1 MKPVEVEILMK
12 DRLSGALDKAVR
24 KVDELKGKTSGA
36 SSEMERLNRQAD
48 SVRSTVSKIAG
59 AFAVKELVSNIVKV
73 RGEFQQLE
81 ASFDIM
87 LGSKEKADALMQQL
101 IRTAATT
108 PFDLQS
114 VAQGARQLLAYGE
127 NVENVNDDLIR
138 LGNIAA
144 GLNQPLGDLVYL
156 YGTTMTQGRLYTQ
169 DFNQFVGRGI
179 PLGRELAGI
188 LGVAESKVREMVEAG
203 KVGFPEV
210 QRALQNLTNEGGTF
224 YNLMEEQSKT
234 ITGRISNIED
244 SISMMFNE
252 IGRQS
257 EGIINESLD
266 SVAYLVENYEQ
277 VGRVLLGL
285 VGTYGTYKTA
295 LMAVMAMQSL
305 HTTQMILQT
314 AGVSALTV
322 SETLHYGWLV
332 LVEKA
337 QKLLNATMLSNPY
350 VLVATLIAGTVAA
363 LMSMKTETERMREA
377 EEEYQAAK
385 QKTIEAEEEHRRR
398 LEELCNVAGDE
409 SLATDTRREALNKLE
424 QKYPDIFAKY
434 DTEYD
439 KLRNIRRIKEEI
451 AGLEADRSI
460 TNPDNELAAVEARIK
475 ELERRKADVKFT
487 TAYSSAGS
495 YAMKSGG
502 LNIQQEA
509 ELQNLYNK
517 REALSEQVRKERVN
531 AYFEDLTGV
540 SNDTLE
546 AEIKQRKN
554 LLARL
559 TTERKNY
566 GKIVNGNPELAGTF
580 SRDELQY
587 QLNKLQSEQNRRNL
601 KQGSSTD
608 WGASARKNYEEAL
621 KAYNDFLADTTN
633 VLSQEEY
640 EKKVKELKD
649 ALSLAKKESDK
660 TRPDGE
666 TSDRKKSEK
675 QARQKLN
682 DELLALEQQNQQDWL
697 DLQEEGTQKK
707 LARIDAD
714 YERQKAEIEKKAREL
729 AELNR
734 KAGIT
739 GTNAAGLTGEQQTEI
754 DRANTLAEDTREK
767 ERTAVYREEAVAM
780 RDYLKEY
787 GSYQQQK
794 LAIAEEYAEKI
805 RRAQSEGE
813 RLSLEKERDSAVNR
827 LELSAIRQQIDWGS
841 VFDNFGVMFREQ
853 VQPTID
859 RLKTIA
865 RSPEFQSSAGV
876 DEMEAL
882 YGLISSLQQSET
894 MWNGEIFRQINDDLV
909 SYQNAMRG
917 YMAAQQRE
925 IEATEELARAKQTLK
940 EAEGSGDARSIEA
953 AELYVGEAAK
963 NLDKASRDVQMFG
976 TQVQS
981 TTTSLRE
988 SSEQAAGMFRNLESG
1003 LRNLSSGNLKGIGQ
1017 GVMQLDKLFN
1027 GGKLTE
1033 KLGGS
1038 LAEGF
1043 EKIFGDSSVTQAL
1056 AEGLGNSGLAGSIIS
1071 AILSILDEL
1080 ATEGIGGI
1088 VAGLTDTVLGAVSGI
1103 IDNIFSL
1110 ELFQQIGESLLKGAA
1125 NILDALSFGGL
1136 GKLVGNGDS
1145 DPHLEE
1151 DMERL
1156 SLTNEAL
1163 IAAIESLTEE
1173 IKGSSGQQA
1182 TELYEKQMERLDEA
1196 EAHTREQ
1203 MQRSSSAYSN
1213 GLWGIGGKKSSN
1225 KKIDDAMSGNDW
1237 QRISEVVGRTI
1248 GEAADFW
1255 NLSSEEMAKVA
1266 REAPDLYAKIKDYA
1280 DAGYKDAA
1288 RYMDDYIAFAEQRKE
1303 LEQAYYESITQVSF
1317 DSVYD
1322 SFTDM
1327 LMDMSSDWE
1336 NFSDDMSE
1344 YLMRALLKTKLD
1356 ELLKPQMEEW
1366 YAEFGKAMS
1375 NGELT
1380 DDELELLNK
1389 MWKEMVDRGLEIRD
1403 SVAASTGYTGDDG
1416 GTTQS
1421 GKPGGFAAM
1430 SQEQGTKLEGLF
1442 VSGQMHWASIDER
1455 MQDVSE
1461 QMGAA
1466 VDHLRRIEENTGASA
1481 KHLGEIKDE
1490 IKKIV
1495 RDGLKM
1501 K

>member
-1 MKPVEVEILMK
+1 MK
-12 DRLSGALDKAVR
+12 DRLSVALDKAGR
-24 KVDELKGKTSGA
+24 KVDELKGKATAA
-36 SSEMERLNRQAD
+36 SSEMDSQAQRLRTA
-48 SVRSTVSKIAG
+48 IAG
-59 AFAVKELVSNIVKV
+59 LTKQMEELRRVGQNASPNLDQSENMAGIEALEKQIAELESRLKQLDATAEATRTVPPELPTAKQQFNGLHMSIQQIAREMPSLAMGPQMFFLAISNNLPIFADEVKRARVEYDNLVKSGQKGVPVWKQILSSLFSWQTALTTGIMLLVMYGDEITDWVAGLFNARKAIDATAAEQRDLNAAMGEARASAARETAQLTLLYKMTQNTSASLRDRKAAVSELQNQYPAYFGSLSQEAILAGNAAGQYRQLANDILQAAYARAYQKRIESLAEQNVGLQRAINADTNWTRRNREEYNRRLERIRLSTESAQASAGSPTNAAAATATGILERQTDKIITEYE
-73 RGEFQQLE
+73 RRTEALAKNKAQLE
-81 ASFDIM
+81 
-87 LGSKEKADALMQQL
+87 
-101 IRTAATT
+101 
-108 PFDLQS
+108 
-114 VAQGARQLLAYGE
+114 
-127 NVENVNDDLIR
+127 
-138 LGNIAA
+138 
-144 GLNQPLGDLVYL
+144 
-156 YGTTMTQGRLYTQ
+156 
-169 DFNQFVGRGI
+169 
-179 PLGRELAGI
+179 
-188 LGVAESKVREMVEAG
+188 
-203 KVGFPEV
+203 
-210 QRALQNLTNEGGTF
+210 TNE
-224 YNLMEEQSKT
+224 Q
-234 ITGRISNIED
+234 
-244 SISMMFNE
+244 
-252 IGRQS
+252 
-257 EGIINESLD
+257 
-266 SVAYLVENYEQ
+266 
-277 VGRVLLGL
+277 
-285 VGTYGTYKTA
+285 
-295 LMAVMAMQSL
+295 AMQSYEQEVL
-305 HTTQMILQT
+305 KRQKPLLQT
-314 AGVSALTV
+314 
-322 SETLHYGWLV
+322 TLGKSYAP
-332 LVEKA
+332 EK
-337 QKLLNATMLSNPY
+337 T
-350 VLVATLIAGTVAA
+350 GTGSDTA
-363 LMSMKTETERMREA
+363 KTEA
-377 EEEYQAAK
+377 EKRK
-385 QKTIEAEEEHRRR
+385 QT
-398 LEELCNVAGDE
+398 
-409 SLATDTRREALNKLE
+409 
-424 QKYPDIFAKY
+424 
-434 DTEYD
+434 
-439 KLRNIRRIKEEI
+439 
-451 AGLEADRSI
+451 
-460 TNPDNELAAVEARIK
+460 
-475 ELERRKADVKFT
+475 
-487 TAYSSAGS
+487 
-495 YAMKSGG
+495 
-502 LNIQQEA
+502 
-509 ELQNLYNK
+509 
-517 REALSEQVRKERVN
+517 
-531 AYFEDLTGV
+531 
-540 SNDTLE
+540 
-546 AEIKQRKN
+546 
-554 LLARL
+554 
-559 TTERKNY
+559 
-566 GKIVNGNPELAGTF
+566 
-580 SRDELQY
+580 
-587 QLNKLQSEQNRRNL
+587 
-601 KQGSSTD
+601 
-608 WGASARKNYEEAL
+608 
-621 KAYNDFLADTTN
+621 
-633 VLSQEEY
+633 
-640 EKKVKELKD
+640 
-649 ALSLAKKESDK
+649 
-660 TRPDGE
+660 
-666 TSDRKKSEK
+666 
-675 QARQKLN
+675 RQKLN
-682 DELLALEQQNQQDWL
+682 DELLALEQQNQQDGL

-707 LARIDAD
+707 LTRIDAD
-714 YERQKAEIEKKAREL
+714 YERQKTEIEKKAREL

-734 KAGIT
+734 KAGVT
-739 GTNAAGLTGEQQTEI
+739 GTNAAGLTDRQQEEI
-754 DRANTLAEDTREK
+754 DRANTLAEDTRKK
-767 ERTAVYREEAVAM
+767 EVTEVYREEAVAM

-827 LELSAIRQQIDWGS
+827 LELSAIRQQIDWGN
-841 VFDNFGVMFREQ
+841 VFGNFGVMFREQ

-882 YGLISSLQQSET
+882 YGLISTLQQSET

-1080 ATEGIGGI
+1080 AMEGIGGI

-1182 TELYEKQMERLDEA
+1182 TELYEKQMARLNEA

-1225 KKIDDAMSGNDW
+1225 KKIDDAMSGNEW

-1288 RYMDDYIAFAEQRKE
+1288 RYMDDYIAFAEKRKE

-1322 SFTDM
+1322 SFIDM

-1336 NFSDDMSE
+1336 DFSDDMSE

-1356 ELLKPQMEEW
+1356 ELLKTDMEDW
-1366 YAEFGKAMS
+1366 YATFGRAMS

-1380 DDELELLNK
+1380 DEEIEDLNK
-1389 MWKEMVDRGLEIRD
+1389 QWEELVKKGLHIRD
-1403 SVAASTGYTGDDG
+1403 SISEATGYTGDDG

-1430 SQEQGTKLEGLF
+1430 SQEQGSKLEGLF

>member
-12 DRLSGALDKAVR
+12 DRLSGALDKAGR
-24 KVDELKGKTSGA
+24 KVDELKGKATAA
-36 SSEMERLNRQAD
+36 SSEMDSQAQRLRTAIAGLTEQMEELRRVGQNASPNLDQSENMAGIEALEKQIAELESRLKQLDATAEATQTVPPELPAAKQQFNGLHMSIQQMAREMPSLAMGPQMFFLAISNNLPIFADEVKRARVEYDNLVKSGQKGVPVWKQILSSLFSWQTALTTGIMLLVMYGDEIIEWTKNLFSSKDGVDALKKALQEKNEVEKEGHAVSIRTRAELDNTLRELRDFIGTKEQEKNKVDELNR
-48 SVRSTVSKIAG
+48 K
-59 AFAVKELVSNIVKV
+59 
-73 RGEFQQLE
+73 
-81 ASFDIM
+81 
-87 LGSKEKADALMQQL
+87 
-101 IRTAATT
+101 
-108 PFDLQS
+108 
-114 VAQGARQLLAYGE
+114 YG
-127 NVENVNDDLIR
+127 D
-138 LGNIAA
+138 
-144 GLNQPLGDLVYL
+144 
-156 YGTTMTQGRLYTQ
+156 
-169 DFNQFVGRGI
+169 
-179 PLGRELAGI
+179 
-188 LGVAESKVREMVEAG
+188 
-203 KVGFPEV
+203 
-210 QRALQNLTNEGGTF
+210 TF
-224 YNLMEEQSKT
+224 
-234 ITGRISNIED
+234 
-244 SISMMFNE
+244 
-252 IGRQS
+252 
-257 EGIINESLD
+257 
-266 SVAYLVENYEQ
+266 
-277 VGRVLLGL
+277 
-285 VGTYGTYKTA
+285 GTYKSLTEWYDTLIQKGNA
-295 LMAVMAMQSL
+295 YVESLFMQAKAQSY
-305 HTTQMILQT
+305 IKK
-314 AGVSALTV
+314 AIEAD
-322 SETLHYGWLV
+322 
-332 LVEKA
+332 EKA
-337 QKLLNATMLSNPY
+337 NEIRSKGKEEYRPFWGAGGKLNMFFGGDNIGQYGSDPAETAFNKALQEEENKKQHYLNEVEWFQKEATRIFKEAGLSDY
-350 VLVATLIAGTVAA
+350 RTIETDDDTA
-363 LMSMKTETERMREA
+363 KTE
-377 EEEYQAAK
+377 EE
-385 QKTIEAEEEHRRR
+385 
-398 LEELCNVAGDE
+398 
-409 SLATDTRREALNKLE
+409 
-424 QKYPDIFAKY
+424 
-434 DTEYD
+434 
-439 KLRNIRRIKEEI
+439 
-451 AGLEADRSI
+451 
-460 TNPDNELAAVEARIK
+460 
-475 ELERRKADVKFT
+475 
-487 TAYSSAGS
+487 
-495 YAMKSGG
+495 
-502 LNIQQEA
+502 
-509 ELQNLYNK
+509 K
-517 REALSEQVRKERVN
+517 R
-531 AYFEDLTGV
+531 
-540 SNDTLE
+540 
-546 AEIKQRKN
+546 
-554 LLARL
+554 
-559 TTERKNY
+559 
-566 GKIVNGNPELAGTF
+566 
-580 SRDELQY
+580 
-587 QLNKLQSEQNRRNL
+587 
-601 KQGSSTD
+601 
-608 WGASARKNYEEAL
+608 
-621 KAYNDFLADTTN
+621 
-633 VLSQEEY
+633 
-640 EKKVKELKD
+640 
-649 ALSLAKKESDK
+649 
-660 TRPDGE
+660 
-666 TSDRKKSEK
+666 K
-675 QARQKLN
+675 QARRKLN

-697 DLQEEGTQKK
+697 DLQEEGTQ
-707 LARIDAD
+707 
-714 YERQKAEIEKKAREL
+714 
-729 AELNR
+729 
-734 KAGIT
+734 
-739 GTNAAGLTGEQQTEI
+739 
-754 DRANTLAEDTREK
+754 
-767 ERTAVYREEAVAM
+767 
-780 RDYLKEY
+780 
-787 GSYQQQK
+787 
-794 LAIAEEYAEKI
+794 
-805 RRAQSEGE
+805 
-813 RLSLEKERDSAVNR
+813 
-827 LELSAIRQQIDWGS
+827 
-841 VFDNFGVMFREQ
+841 
-853 VQPTID
+853 
-859 RLKTIA
+859 
-865 RSPEFQSSAGV
+865 
-876 DEMEAL
+876 
-882 YGLISSLQQSET
+882 
-894 MWNGEIFRQINDDLV
+894 
-909 SYQNAMRG
+909 
-917 YMAAQQRE
+917 
-925 IEATEELARAKQTLK
+925 
-940 EAEGSGDARSIEA
+940 
-953 AELYVGEAAK
+953 K

-1043 EKIFGDSSVTQAL
+1043 EKIFGDSSVTQTL

-1088 VAGLTDTVLGAVSGI
+1088 VAGLIDTVLGAVSGI

-1163 IAAIESLTEE
+1163 IAAIESLTDE

-1182 TELYEKQMERLDEA
+1182 TELYEKQMARLDEA

-1203 MQRSSSAYSN
+1203 MQRSASAYSN

-1322 SFTDM
+1322 SFIDM

-1336 NFSDDMSE
+1336 DFSDDMSE

-1356 ELLKPQMEEW
+1356 EWLKTDMEDW
-1366 YAEFGKAMS
+1366 YATFGRAMS

-1380 DDELELLNK
+1380 DEEIEDLNK
-1389 MWKEMVDRGLEIRD
+1389 QWEELVKKGLHIRD
-1403 SVAASTGYTGDDG
+1403 SISEATGYTGDDG